1 MAIDP
6 RQEQMQQEQ
15 PKAPTP
21 REMQMQAE
29 MEYQMQLQK
38 QMIAQQIANT
48 INKETVKQAEQILQ
62 KYKDGKANLDQ
73 RIIENEQWYK
83 LRHWEQLGRPK
94 EQVIPTS
101 AWALNCILNKHADA
115 MDNYPSINVLPR
127 EEGDKQQAQMLS
139 DILPVVLD
147 QNDFEEVYSDVNMY
161 KLKMGT
167 GVYGMFWDKDK
178 LGGMGDISIQK
189 IDLLNLYWEPGI
201 TDLQD
206 SQNVFLLKTMDNNSL
221 VAMYPQLK
229 DKLGETI
236 DIKEYI
242 YDDRVDTTDKSV
254 VVDWYYKRINQDGQS
269 VLHYVKFVNNEV
281 LYATENDPDY
291 YQRGLYDHGKYP
303 FEMDV
308 LFSFE
313 GTPAGFGYLDIAKSP
328 QEYIDRGNQAIL
340 KNMLANASPR
350 YFINNSGAVKE
361 DEYADMTKDFVHV
374 DGNLGEDSI
383 MPINGK
389 PLNTV
394 YVNVLANKI
403 EELKETTGNRD
414 VSTGGSTGGITAASA
429 IAAMQESGSKL
440 SRDSTKA
447 SYRSFRRIC
456 LMCIELI
463 RQFYD
468 VPRQFRI
475 VGQSGMEQFVL
486 YDNSGI
492 QPQGGATEFG
502 VQIDARVPLFDINV
516 SPQKASPYV
525 KMAQN
530 ELAIQFFQLG
540 FFNPQMAEQATAC
553 LEMMDFD
560 GKEAIMQKIQQ
571 NSMLMQQM
579 MMLAQIADAATGGV
593 YGYTE
598 QTAMQFGMPVQ
609 GGGGQPVEMGEESQE
624 SSVTANAR
632 KTANEATAPR

>member
-6 RQEQMQQEQ
+6 RQQQQVEQ
-15 PKAPTP
+15 PKPPTP
-21 REMQMQAE
+21 QEQAMQAQI
-29 MEYQMQLQK
+29 EYQMQLQK
-38 QMIAQQIANT
+38 QMVAQQIANT
-48 INKETVKQAEQILQ
+48 VNSETVKKAEQILQ
-62 KYKDGKANLDQ
+62 RYKEGKANLDQ

-94 EQVIPTS
+94 EQVVPTS

-139 DILPVVLD
+139 DILPVVLE
-147 QNDFEEVYSDVNMY
+147 QNDFEEVYSDVWMY

-189 IDLLNLYWEPGI
+189 IDLLNIYWEPGV
-201 TDLQD
+201 TDIQD
-206 SQNVFLLKTMDNNSL
+206 SQNVFLLKTMDNDSL
-221 VAMYPQLK
+221 VMMYPQLK

-242 YDDRVDTTDKSV
+242 YDDKVDTTDKSV
-254 VVDWYYKRINQDGQS
+254 VVDWYYKRMNDQGQT
-269 VLHYVKFVNNEV
+269 VLHYAKFVADEV
-281 LYATENDPDY
+281 LYATENDAEY

-303 FEMDV
+303 FELDV
-308 LFSFE
+308 LFPFE

-350 YFINNSGAVKE
+350 YFVNNSGSVKE
-361 DEYADMTKDFVHV
+361 EEYADMTKDFVHV
-374 DGNLGEDSI
+374 DGQLGEDSI

-389 PLNTV
+389 PLNNI
-394 YVNVLANKI
+394 YVQVLANKI

-414 VSTGGSTGGITAASA
+414 VSNGGSTGGITAASA
-429 IAAMQESGSKL
+429 IAAMQETGSKL
-440 SRDSTKA
+440 SRDSSKA

-468 VPRQFRI
+468 IPRQFRI
-475 VGQSGMEQFVL
+475 VGEAGMEKFVM

-492 QPQGGATEFG
+492 QPQPQGGIEFG
-502 VQIDARVPLFDINV
+502 VQTGDRTPLFDIAV

-540 FFNPQMAEQATAC
+540 FFNPQMAEQAIVC

-560 GKEAIMQKIQQ
+560 GKEGIVQKIQQ
-571 NSMLMQQM
+571 NSMLTQQM
-579 MMLAQIADAATGGV
+579 MMLAQIADQATGGV
-593 YGYTE
+593 YGYAD
-598 QTAMQFGMPVQ
+598 QIAMQFGMPVQ
-609 GGGGQPVEMGEESQE
+609 SGGGKPVQMSGESQE
-624 SSVTANAR
+624 SSVTVNAR
-632 KTANEATAPR
+632 AQANEATAPR

>member
-383 MPINGK
+383 MSINGK
-389 PLNTV
+389 PLSPV

-475 VGQSGMEQFVL
+475 VGQSGMEQFVM

-530 ELAIQFFQLG
+530 ELALQFFQLG

-560 GKEAIMQKIQQ
+560 GKEAIMQKIRQ